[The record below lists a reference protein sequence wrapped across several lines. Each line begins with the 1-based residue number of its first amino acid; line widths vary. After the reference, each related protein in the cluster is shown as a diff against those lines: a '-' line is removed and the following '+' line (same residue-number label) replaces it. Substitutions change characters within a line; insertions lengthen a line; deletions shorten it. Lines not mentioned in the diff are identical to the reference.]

1 MDIIFS
7 VTKSGNLRL
16 ELAFEV
22 ALSIT
27 GNVLVYSEFDN
38 VIEIDKDRKVIRNY
52 GH

>member
-1 MDIIFS
+1 MDIIS
-7 VTKSGNLRL
+7 SNLRL

-38 VIEIDKDRKVIRNY
+38 VIEIDKDRKVTRNY